1 MNTSV
6 ILLHGAIGAG
16 DQLEH
21 LVHLLQK
28 QGRDVHMLTLSGHG
42 TKPFNNAGFGIP
54 VFAAELQ
61 QYIAAKN
68 LQQPAVFGYS
78 MGGYVALYAAQQH
91 PNLLG
96 TIVTLATKFQWTPEI
111 ARAEGQMLDPDA
123 ILEKIPKFADALKA
137 RHGEGWREL
146 LAKTQTLMAELG
158 DGKHALDFPNLN
170 TKVYLGLGDRDKMVS
185 LDETLNAYR
194 SLPNAGLYMLPDT
207 KHPIEGVNKELLA
220 DLLNRLL
227 I

>member
-16 DQLEH
+16 NQLEH

-28 QGRDVHMLTLSGHG
+28 QGRDVHVLTLSGHG
-42 TKPFNNAGFGIP
+42 TKPFNTAGFGIP

-61 QYIAAKN
+61 QYINAKN
-68 LQQPAVFGYS
+68 LEQPAVFGYS

-96 TIVTLATKFQWTPEI
+96 TIVTLATKFHWTPEI
-111 ARAEGQMLDPDA
+111 ARAEAQMLDADA
-123 ILEKIPKFADALKA
+123 ILEKVPKFADALKA

-146 LAKTQTLMAELG
+146 LTNTQTLMAELG
-158 DGKHALDFPNLN
+158 DGKHALDFQNLN

-185 LDETLNAYR
+185 LDETLNAYK
-194 SLPNAGLYMLPDT
+194 SLPNAGMYMLPDT

-220 DLLNRLL
+220 DLLNRVL